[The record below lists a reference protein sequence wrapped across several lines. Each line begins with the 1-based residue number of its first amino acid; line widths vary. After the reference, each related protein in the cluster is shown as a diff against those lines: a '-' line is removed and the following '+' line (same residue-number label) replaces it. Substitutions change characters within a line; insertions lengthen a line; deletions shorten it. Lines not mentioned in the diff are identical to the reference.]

1 MTSSLN
7 FDNHQLEL
15 LPEKAIWVPNLNSI
29 FTADL
34 HFGKA
39 AHFRKSGIPIPEQ
52 IHDHDLE
59 LIRYLVMKYKPID
72 FYFLGDLFHSDWN
85 DQWDYLNLFLVEF
98 GETTFHLI
106 KGNHDILSP
115 IAYQKS
121 SFKIHNEPITI
132 GKLLLS
138 HEPLNSIPEGYLNL
152 CGHIHPGI
160 RLVGKGRQSIRIPCF
175 HLRSN
180 QLTLPAFGG
189 FTGLALI
196 KPKTGDQ
203 IFGVTQKKIIQIL

>member
-1 MTSSLN
+1 MTSSLK

-15 LPEKAIWVPNLNSI
+15 LPEKAIWVQDLNSI
-29 FTADL
+29 YTADL

-52 IHDHDLE
+52 IHNHDLE
-59 LIRYLVMKYKPID
+59 LIRYLIERYKPLD

-85 DQWDYLNLFLVEF
+85 EQWDYLNLFLEEF
-98 GETTFHLI
+98 ENTTFHLV

-115 IAYQKS
+115 TAYQKS
-121 SFKIHNEPITI
+121 SFTIHSEPIAI

-138 HEPLNSIPEGYLNL
+138 HEPIDLIPEGYLNL

-160 RLVGKGRQSIRIPCF
+160 KLVGKGRQSIRIPCF
-175 HLRSN
+175 HLRLN
-180 QLTLPAFGG
+180 QLILPAFGE

-196 KPKTGDQ
+196 KPKYGDQ
-203 IFGVTQKKIIQIL
+203 IFGVTGKKIIQIL

>member
-1 MTSSLN
+1 MTSSLK
-7 FDNHQLEL
+7 FDNQQLEL

-39 AHFRKSGIPIPEQ
+39 AHFRKSGIPIPEE
-52 IHDHDLE
+52 IHDLDLE
-59 LIRYLVMKYKPID
+59 LIRYLVVKYKPID

-85 DQWDYLNLFLVEF
+85 DQWDYLNLFLEEF

-121 SFKIHNEPITI
+121 SFKIHIEPVTI

-138 HEPLNSIPEGYLNL
+138 HEPLDSIPEGYLNL

-180 QLTLPAFGG
+180 QLTLPAFGE

-203 IFGVTQKKIIQIL
+203 IFGVAQKKIIQIL